1 MTIEILVIEWG
12 NKELLKQDYG
22 KLTTAQESFKECK
35 EVNKEANKAISK
47 AWGKHIY
54 SLYQSSDTKRGEKNV

>member
-12 NKELLKQDYG
+12 NKELLKRDYG
-22 KLTTAQESFKECK
+22 KLTTAQESFEECK

-54 SLYQSSDTKRGEKNV
+54 SLYQSSDTKKGR